1 MNDCRFDD
9 GSLFIFL
16 QKDTWYF
23 EQERSKEN
31 QSTRGKV
38 CQRNKTPFSPAI
50 FAFGGEY
57 GETKRL
63 LAGWHC
69 RQ

>member
-1 MNDCRFDD
+1 MIADLMMDP
-9 GSLFIFL
+9 FL
-16 QKDTWYF
+16 HSY
-23 EQERSKEN
+23 RRILGILSRKEAKK
-31 QSTRGKV
+31 TKAREGKCV
-38 CQRNKTPFSPAI
+38 KETKHLLAPQFQPFW
-50 FAFGGEY
+50 GEY

>member
-1 MNDCRFDD
+1 M
-9 GSLFIFL
+9 
-16 QKDTWYF
+16 TWIPFYILAERYF
-23 EQERSKEN
+23 KGILSRKEAKK
-31 QSTRGKV
+31 TKARGKL

-50 FAFGGEY
+50 SAFGGEY

>member
-1 MNDCRFDD
+1 M
-9 GSLFIFL
+9 
-16 QKDTWYF
+16 TWIPFYILAERYF
-23 EQERSKEN
+23 KGILSRKEAKK
-31 QSTRGKV
+31 TKAREGKCV
-38 CQRNKTPFSPAI
+38 KETKHLLAPQFQPFW
-50 FAFGGEY
+50 GEY